1 FVFLEN
7 DDILPFRLLESVDAP
22 KLTLAVIEPTLLFPD
37 YLDLV
42 PVREW
47 ETIGLTD
54 TAKRLAFVI
63 APIGET
69 AKASTANLQSPI
81 LVNYETMTA
90 RQVILT
96 DSGLSARHPLGYARW
111 FPNYTYSS
119 SGTTH
124 WKKPIPSLTTCNRG
138 LRSGGCSPC
147 IGVTSISRT
156 TCPAS

>member
-1 FVFLEN
+1 LNNAAFIEHTKSDVCDQNQTLVHMDEGLIGFSRYRAFVLLEN
-7 DDILPFRLLESVDAP
+7 SDILPFRLLESVDTP
-22 KLTLAVIEPTLLFPD
+22 KLTFAVIEPTILRPG

-54 TAKRLAFVI
+54 AAKRLAFVI

-69 AKASTANLQSPI
+69 AKESTANLQSPI

-96 DSGLSARHPLGYARW
+96 DSGLSARHPLG
-111 FPNYTYSS
+111 
-119 SGTTH
+119 
-124 WKKPIPSLTTCNRG
+124 
-138 LRSGGCSPC
+138 
-147 IGVTSISRT
+147 
-156 TCPAS
+156 

>member
-1 FVFLEN
+1 LNNAAAIERAHYDVRDQNQTIVHMDEGLIGFSQYRAFVFLEN

-96 DSGLSARHPLGYARW
+96 DSGLSARHPLG
-111 FPNYTYSS
+111 
-119 SGTTH
+119 
-124 WKKPIPSLTTCNRG
+124 
-138 LRSGGCSPC
+138 
-147 IGVTSISRT
+147 
-156 TCPAS
+156 

>member
-1 FVFLEN
+1 MNNAAAIERTKDVSDQNQTIVFMDEGLIGFSQYRAFVFLEN
-7 DDILPFRLLESVDAP
+7 DDILPFRLLESLDTP
-22 KLTLAVIEPTLLFPD
+22 KLTFAVIEPTLLFPG

-47 ETIGLTD
+47 ETIGLMD

-69 AKASTANLQSPI
+69 AKESTVNLQSPI

-96 DSGLSARHPLGYARW
+96 DSGLSARHPLG
-111 FPNYTYSS
+111 
-119 SGTTH
+119 
-124 WKKPIPSLTTCNRG
+124 
-138 LRSGGCSPC
+138 
-147 IGVTSISRT
+147 
-156 TCPAS
+156 

>member
-1 FVFLEN
+1 LNNAAAIEGTNHDVSDQNQTIVHMDEGLIGFSQYRAFVFLEN
-7 DDILPFRLLESVDAP
+7 EDILPFRLLESVQAP
-22 KLTLAVIEPTLLFPD
+22 KLTFAVIEPTLLFPG
-37 YLDLV
+37 YLELV

-96 DSGLSARHPLGYARW
+96 DSGLSARHPLG
-111 FPNYTYSS
+111 
-119 SGTTH
+119 
-124 WKKPIPSLTTCNRG
+124 
-138 LRSGGCSPC
+138 
-147 IGVTSISRT
+147 
-156 TCPAS
+156 